1 MRILRDKEIEELL
14 KEPKILPDNWQSQ
27 FRLKDKSNF
36 QHQECSIEIKG
47 DKVSS
52 FRVIIRRNKINSFD
66 FSIILIYQDK
76 EGKEYRLLRYNGKH
90 PSEHT
95 NKWEEGQGQQNCKFA
110 PSFHIHRATER
121 YQEAGYSIDG
131 YAEVTTTYQDFRS
144 ALNCFLKDNNF
155 IKPKNEQSELFGGGG
170 FI

>member
-1 MRILRDKEIEELL
+1 MRILRDKEIEALL
-14 KEPKILPDNWQSQ
+14 KEPKALPDNWQNQ
-27 FRLKDKSNF
+27 FQPKDKSNF
-36 QHQECSIEIKG
+36 QHQERSIEIKG
-47 DKVSS
+47 DNDNS
-52 FRVIIRRNKINSFD
+52 FRVIIRKNKINTFD

-131 YAEVTTTYQDFRS
+131 YAEVVTIYQDFCS
-144 ALNCFLKDNNF
+144 ALNSFLKDNNF
-155 IKPKNEQSELFGGGG
+155 RKPKNEQAELFGGGD